1 MAQENIPN
9 IPLRREC
16 KKSMVKFSFR
26 RRSKPTVFFDILTC
40 HDLKDK
46 ETHLTNGTE

>member
-16 KKSMVKFSFR
+16 KKKHGEIQLQ
-26 RRSKPTVFFDILTC
+26 KEIKANGVF
-40 HDLKDK
+40 
-46 ETHLTNGTE
+46 